1 MENEEENLNVW
12 HVPGDESSG
21 KFGSVGIE
29 LKKGPRAYKAA
40 YLARYGDPVTGE
52 VKKQELRFRTYGSSP
67 WGQGYDFDDASS
79 SWFCENGE
87 ILRLAAFLNE
97 HFTEPGSYR
106 VIKDGSVTGSILSIL
121 EATGIDAAE
130 LGRALAERGDVSA
143 VVSGLAST
151 PAGLAAT
158 EAAVIAQRRQVV
170 AHLKR
175 LAETPGTNE
184 TQMQSSIGDNYW
196 LFGGKYTGMAN
207 RRDMTYLDQHDI
219 PLICSDG
226 SLHIVELKGPNIPRL
241 VKRHRNH
248 WIVGNDV
255 HEAVGQA
262 QNYLRALDE
271 QGLNLQATYEN
282 ELGVRYDMRRAKA
295 TVLIGHP
302 DHVNAP
308 LATRRS
314 IDQAIRTYNSHL
326 TRVEVLTYAD
336 LLESAE
342 RALTFE
348 EGIAEDRLSVEDP
361 GLAEDS
367 DVFDFD
373 ESPPF

>member
-1 MENEEENLNVW
+1 MEGEEGDLNVW
-12 HVPGDESSG
+12 HVPGDDSSG

-40 YLARYGDPVTGE
+40 YLASYGDPDTGE
-52 VKKQELRFRTYGSSP
+52 IKKQELRFRTYGSSP
-67 WGQGYDFDDASS
+67 WGQGYDFDEVSS
-79 SWFCENGE
+79 SWYCENGE

-97 HFTEPGSYR
+97 HFAEPGSYR
-106 VIKDGSVTGSILSIL
+106 IIKAGSISGSILSIL

-130 LGRALAERGDVSA
+130 LGRALAERGDVAA

-170 AHLKR
+170 AHLKQ

-184 TQMQSSIGDNYW
+184 TKMQASIGENFW
-196 LFGGKYTGMAN
+196 LFGGKYTGVAS

-226 SLHIVELKGPNIPRL
+226 SLHIVELKGPHIPRL
-241 VKRHRNH
+241 VRRHRNH
-248 WIVGNDV
+248 WIVGNEV
-255 HEAVGQA
+255 HEAVSQA

-271 QGLNLQATYEN
+271 QGLNLQATFEN

-302 DHVNAP
+302 DHVNAQSV
-308 LATRRS
+308 TRRS
-314 IDQAIRTYNSHL
+314 IEQAIRTYNSHL

-336 LLESAE
+336 LVESAE

-348 EGIAEDRLSVEDP
+348 EGIAEDRLSVSGSDSV
-361 GLAEDS
+361 GDS
-367 DVFDFD
+367 DTFDFD
-373 ESPPF
+373 DFPPF

>member
-1 MENEEENLNVW
+1 MENEEGGLNVW
-12 HVPGDESSG
+12 HVPGDETTG
-21 KFGSVGIE
+21 KFGTVGIE

-40 YLARYGDPVTGE
+40 YLARYGDPITGE
-52 VKKQELRFRTYGSSP
+52 IKKQELRFRTYNSSP
-67 WGQGYDFDDASS
+67 WGRGYDFDDAAS
-79 SWFCENGE
+79 SWYCENGE
-87 ILRLAAFLNE
+87 ILRLTAFLNE

-106 VIKDGSVTGSILSIL
+106 IVKDGSLVGGILSIL
-121 EATGIDAAE
+121 EAAGVDAAE
-130 LGRALAERGDVSA
+130 LGRALAEHGDVGA

-170 AHLKR
+170 AHLKQ

-184 TQMQSSIGDNYW
+184 TKMQASIGENYW
-196 LFGGKYTGMAN
+196 LFGGKYTGVAS

-226 SLHIVELKGPNIPRL
+226 SFHIVELKGPHIPRL
-241 VKRHRNH
+241 VRRHRNH
-248 WIVGNDV
+248 WIVGNEV

-308 LATRRS
+308 RVNRKS
-314 IDQAIRTYNSHL
+314 IEQTIRTYNSHL
-326 TRVEVLTYAD
+326 TRVDVLTYAD

-361 GLAEDS
+361 DLTEDPNL
-367 DVFDFD
+367 FDF
-373 ESPPF
+373 EEHPPF